1 MVKADLSGTEE
12 HDDLILIDDAE
23 TLEVATDGDERDH
36 VEGFEE
42 KDDDAES
49 VASRDIYNV
58 VSNTSR
64 DSLGEKFE
72 ENCILMMLRLTN
84 DFQSRLH
91 YWLQIVNSFMIVSFS
106 EFVSDDA
113 ELGQMIFTVA
123 LFLKYEKNLS

>member
-1 MVKADLSGTEE
+1 M
-12 HDDLILIDDAE
+12 
-23 TLEVATDGDERDH
+23 ATDGKKRHD

-42 KDDDAES
+42 KDDDAETVS
-49 VASRDIYNV
+49 SRDIYNV

-64 DSLGEKFE
+64 DSLEQKFE

-91 YWLQIVNSFMIVSFS
+91 YGLQIVNSFMIVSFY

-113 ELGQMIFTVA
+113 ELGQA
-123 LFLKYEKNLS
+123 R